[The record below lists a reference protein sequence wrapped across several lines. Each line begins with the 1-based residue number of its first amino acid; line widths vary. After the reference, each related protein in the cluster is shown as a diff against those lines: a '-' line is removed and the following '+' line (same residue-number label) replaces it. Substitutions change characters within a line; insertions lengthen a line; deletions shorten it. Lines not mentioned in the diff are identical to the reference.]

1 MNFERGRE
9 ERMCQRLFS
18 NQLSS
23 RPSLGKDTR
32 GERRQI
38 KKQRRYRVLIAPVT
52 RKKEREERK
61 ARGDSKCTPSREK
74 RDRGITRS
82 LCLFVENAR
91 ARYKRTFTVLYVN
104 KSSLKSAQRA
114 PKPIAAKTKAKT
126 KEERFLLF
134 YGVRLLGIFVKTDR
148 HQRKEKRCP
157 GRGEN
162 LRLRLVNVSFD

>member
-1 MNFERGRE
+1 
-9 ERMCQRLFS
+9 MCQRLFS

-134 YGVRLLGIFVKTDR
+134 YGVRLLGIFVKTDTE
-148 HQRKEKRCP
+148 EKRRDVREGVKICAYA
-157 GRGEN
+157 
-162 LRLRLVNVSFD
+162 

>member
-1 MNFERGRE
+1 
-9 ERMCQRLFS
+9 MCQRLFS

-61 ARGDSKCTPSREK
+61 ARGDSTCTPSREK

-114 PKPIAAKTKAKT
+114 PKPIVVKTKRKT
-126 KEERFLLF
+126 KKERFLLF
-134 YGVRLLGIFVKTDR
+134 YGAPLGNFCEDTDT
-148 HQRKEKRCP
+148 QEKRS
-157 GRGEN
+157 RGKN
-162 LRLRLVNVSFD
+162 LSACA

>member
-1 MNFERGRE
+1 
-9 ERMCQRLFS
+9 MCQRLFS

-91 ARYKRTFTVLYVN
+91 ARYTRTFTVLYVN

-134 YGVRLLGIFVKTDR
+134 YGVRLLGIFVKTDTE
-148 HQRKEKRCP
+148 EKRRDVREGVKICAYA
-157 GRGEN
+157 
-162 LRLRLVNVSFD
+162 

>member
-1 MNFERGRE
+1 
-9 ERMCQRLFS
+9 MCQRLFS

-61 ARGDSKCTPSREK
+61 ARGDSTCTPSREK

-134 YGVRLLGIFVKTDR
+134 YGVRLLGIFVKTDT
-148 HQRKEKRCP
+148 KEKRRDVREGVKICAYA
-157 GRGEN
+157 
-162 LRLRLVNVSFD
+162 

>member
-1 MNFERGRE
+1 
-9 ERMCQRLFS
+9 MCQRLFS

-32 GERRQI
+32 GERRRQI

-61 ARGDSKCTPSREK
+61 ARGDSTCTPSREK

-114 PKPIAAKTKAKT
+114 PKPIVVKTKRKT
-126 KEERFLLF
+126 KKERFLLF
-134 YGVRLLGIFVKTDR
+134 YGAPLGNFCEDTDT
-148 HQRKEKRCP
+148 QEKRS
-157 GRGEN
+157 RGKN
-162 LRLRLVNVSFD
+162 LSLVLSKS

>member
-1 MNFERGRE
+1 MHPVSGKKETAE
-9 ERMCQRLFS
+9 SLILSLFS
-18 NQLSS
+18 S
-23 RPSLGKDTR
+23 RT
-32 GERRQI
+32 
-38 KKQRRYRVLIAPVT
+38 
-52 RKKEREERK
+52 
-61 ARGDSKCTPSREK
+61 
-74 RDRGITRS
+74 
-82 LCLFVENAR
+82 R

-148 HQRKEKRCP
+148 HPRKEKRCP

>member
-1 MNFERGRE
+1 
-9 ERMCQRLFS
+9 MCQRLFS

-32 GERRQI
+32 GTERRQI

-61 ARGDSKCTPSREK
+61 ARGDSTCTPSREK

-114 PKPIAAKTKAKT
+114 PKPIAAKTKREK
-126 KEERFLLF
+126 KKERFLLF
-134 YGVRLLGIFVKTDR
+134 YGAPLGNFCEVTDT
-148 HQRKEKRCP
+148 KEKRS
-157 GRGEN
+157 RGKN
-162 LRLRLVNVSFD
+162 LSLVLSKS

>member
-1 MNFERGRE
+1 
-9 ERMCQRLFS
+9 MCQRLFS

-32 GERRQI
+32 GERRRQI

-61 ARGDSKCTPSREK
+61 ARGDSTCTPSREK

-91 ARYKRTFTVLYVN
+91 ARYTRTFTVLYVN

-157 GRGEN
+157 GRGKN